1 MSPKLL
7 SPLWHIGMELFLF
20 LFLFFSLEMCTKLLF
35 WAYQIWL
42 LIGEMKL
49 DQIAFWTRM
58 ITFAN

>member
-20 LFLFFSLEMCTKLLF
+20 FPLKCADKVIVLGLPNLAPQHTV
-35 WAYQIWL
+35 
-42 LIGEMKL
+42 GEMKL